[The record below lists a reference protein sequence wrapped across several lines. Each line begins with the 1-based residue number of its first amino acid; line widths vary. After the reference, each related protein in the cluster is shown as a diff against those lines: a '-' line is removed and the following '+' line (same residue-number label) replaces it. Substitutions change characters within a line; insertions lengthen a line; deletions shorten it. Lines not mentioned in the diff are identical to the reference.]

1 MSNKSPLLNII
12 FQSLNKVTRNV
23 LRDFGEIENLQ
34 VSPNSID
41 KFVSKTENKI
51 YSILLEDLTKSRP
64 AWGMKLN
71 SIEESIEDKYYWIVD
86 TLNGRFNFS
95 HALPYFSISISVEF
109 NNEILST
116 VILDPLRDEL
126 FFAEKGKGSYLN
138 DRRIR
143 VSRRSSIGSCVFSIY
158 DDSQTTNNKMTNN
171 IFEPI
176 YGLASKYS
184 SVTREF
190 GCSALNFAW
199 LASGKIDCL
208 FTNNLNK
215 NQVACGE
222 LLIKESGGYLTN
234 LKYINAYK
242 TSGDLLIGANPTLH
256 KELLKKINNK
266 FWILANEINNFV
278 SYKSHVL
285 MILSKIN
292 GDKNDRSE

>member
-41 KFVSKTENKI
+41 NFVSRTENKI
-51 YSILLEDLTKSRP
+51 YSTLLEDLTKSRP
-64 AWGMKLN
+64 TWGMKLN

-158 DDSQTTNNKMTNN
+158 DDSQTTNNKITNN

-176 YGLASKYS
+176 YGLS
-184 SVTREF
+184 
-190 GCSALNFAW
+190 
-199 LASGKIDCL
+199 
-208 FTNNLNK
+208 
-215 NQVACGE
+215 
-222 LLIKESGGYLTN
+222 LIH
-234 LKYINAYK
+234 I
-242 TSGDLLIGANPTLH
+242 
-256 KELLKKINNK
+256 
-266 FWILANEINNFV
+266 
-278 SYKSHVL
+278 
-285 MILSKIN
+285 
-292 GDKNDRSE
+292 